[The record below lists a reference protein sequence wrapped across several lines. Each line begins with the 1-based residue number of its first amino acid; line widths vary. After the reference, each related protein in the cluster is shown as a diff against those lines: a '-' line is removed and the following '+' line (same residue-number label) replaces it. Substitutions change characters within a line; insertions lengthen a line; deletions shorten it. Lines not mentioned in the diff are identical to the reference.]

1 MSMNED
7 RICKSPKKSPKKVNL
22 AVVKQRKKE
31 QGNLELLKTLDEY
44 VRFLF
49 SIICLFV
56 LFLFC
61 VFCGGF
67 SISSIFFNLDIF
79 FNFVHFFHFVLLAIF
94 SNVEFQKRENNRLS
108 DEVKKLIK
116 DKEGVQTQ
124 LALKLKYEE
133 KVKAEIESNSLK
145 MREAIN
151 ETSMLRTICE
161 RQEREL
167 KQRDSSSRSDG
178 VRLIRQEE
186 QISKLKIERQK
197 LEENVAVSNSK
208 EIK

>member
-1 MSMNED
+1 MDIKIREKLLRERNASIEIANVEPRPRPPSECSSISSVNTRGSRETVMSMNED

-79 FNFVHFFHFVLLAIF
+79 SISSIF
-94 SNVEFQKRENNRLS
+94 SILYFWPFFLMSNFRN
-108 DEVKKLIK
+108 
-116 DKEGVQTQ
+116 
-124 LALKLKYEE
+124 E
-133 KVKAEIESNSLK
+133 KI
-145 MREAIN
+145 I
-151 ETSMLRTICE
+151 
-161 RQEREL
+161 
-167 KQRDSSSRSDG
+167 D
-178 VRLIRQEE
+178 
-186 QISKLKIERQK
+186 
-197 LEENVAVSNSK
+197 
-208 EIK
+208 